1 MSKKE
6 QEGYPQQHGL
16 HKDTADFL
24 FQRIEQWRKRNTE
37 NKCFYDLEPTV
48 KTYVYLDAL
57 KWTSW
62 VPLMLL
68 FGGAIQLLEFLFAPD
83 EIPVLQGQLLASLF
97 LLGVVVIPIVIHHR
111 LKKFTEGKEPF
122 IKVGLTPTEESA
134 YMSWFHWGIQHSC
147 WATRNHLVVYP
158 HSGHQ
163 FIRHQGKSVNV
174 ESPKKIIRLLR
185 EAEDRGD
192 YIDRY
197 VERLGYSW
205 AEVID
210 MGIQLGNEPSAEKI
224 AINTTPESKQLLEE
238 FCGIIEETAQFEQN
252 RLKEENLR
260 MEKEQAIFDDRL
272 SNKLQELDKD
282 GNGVVDDI
290 EGDDAFEA
298 LLKKHEALLVEKEK
312 EFSQKF
318 VHNFIRMS
326 SYLTQQHE
334 NIQRVFTLLSNSKD
348 HKSLDENMELL
359 QSEIHTYQLLLLNSI
374 NMVTLLVDNKAI
386 DFWKTY
392 EVFDSLNVYDSNHQ
406 RQLSAKLDNIGEGL
420 NELMGSIDRMNLS
433 MSRQLSSLHRLTES
447 NGASMQKQL
456 NSVNS
461 NLKVNN
467 VLNAVQIYQNRKTN
481 KRLG

>member
-1 MSKKE
+1 MSSYE
-6 QEGYPQQHGL
+6 NPQQEQHGL

-24 FQRIEQWRKRNTE
+24 FQRIEQWRKRNAD
-37 NKCFYDLEPTV
+37 NKCFYDLM
-48 KTYVYLDAL
+48 KTDKKSSPSNLFWWLVLPLILVCAL
-57 KWTSW
+57 
-62 VPLMLL
+62 LMSVLNASKDQENIGSVA
-68 FGGAIQLLEFLFAPD
+68 FGITTL
-83 EIPVLQGQLLASLF
+83 
-97 LLGVVVIPIVIHHR
+97 VVIYFVRTFIWQ
-111 LKKFTEGKEPF
+111 GKEPS
-122 IKVGLTPTEESA
+122 IKEPLGEWRISKEYTKC
-134 YMSWFHWGIQHSC
+134 FDWGIQYSC
-147 WATRNHLVVYP
+147 WATEFHLIVIPTNRNK
-158 HSGHQ
+158 
-163 FIRHQGKSVNV
+163 FIRHKRNTNEAKHLSGKYG
-174 ESPKKIIRLLR
+174 EEAAAHIR
-185 EAEDRGD
+185 
-192 YIDRY
+192 RY
-197 VERLGYSW
+197 GYSW

-252 RLKEENLR
+252 RLKEEKLR

-282 GNGVVDDI
+282 GNGIVDDI

-318 VHNFIRMS
+318 VHKFIRMS
-326 SYLTQQHE
+326 SYLTQQRD
-334 NIQRVFTLLSNSKD
+334 NIQRIFTLLSKSQN
-348 HKSLDENMELL
+348 HKSLDENLELL
-359 QSEIHTYQLLLLNSI
+359 QSEVHTYQVLLYGSI
-374 NMVTLLVDNKAI
+374 NMVTLLADNKVI

-392 EVFDSLNVYDSNHQ
+392 EVFDSLNVYDSNYQ
-406 RQLSAKLDNIGEGL
+406 RQLAEELDNIGDGL

-461 NLKVNN
+461 NLTVNTS
-467 VLNAVQIYQNRKTN
+467 LNWIQIYQNHKTN

>member
-1 MSKKE
+1 MSKEEK
-6 QEGYPQQHGL
+6 PQQHGL
-16 HKDTADFL
+16 HNDTADFL
-24 FQRIEQWRKRNTE
+24 FQRIEEWRKRNAD
-37 NKCFYDLEPTV
+37 NKCFYDLLHLYERVGRMSRVAWRIWLLTIGLLIV
-48 KTYVYLDAL
+48 LFYVL
-57 KWTSW
+57 
-62 VPLMLL
+62 VV
-68 FGGAIQLLEFLFAPD
+68 LEQERVLPISGMYSLSIVLGFISSTFL
-83 EIPVLQGQLLASLF
+83 IPGF
-97 LLGVVVIPIVIHHR
+97 YFER
-111 LKKFTEGKEPF
+111 KKKFTQGREP
-122 IKVGLTPTEESA
+122 IITWRYTTEERWQF
-134 YMSWFHWGIQHSC
+134 MRWFHWGIQHSC
-147 WATRNHLVVYP
+147 WATKNHLVVCP
-158 HSGHQ
+158 HSGHE
-163 FIRHQGKSVNV
+163 FVRHDGRRINWGT
-174 ESPKKIIRLLR
+174 PKEILQ
-185 EAEDRGD
+185 EMRG
-192 YIDRY
+192 YTVMGY
-197 VERLGYSW
+197 VEKLGYSW

-224 AINTTPESKQLLEE
+224 AINTTLESKQLLEE

-272 SNKLQELDKD
+272 STKLQELDKD

-298 LLKKHEALLVEKEK
+298 LLQKHEALLVEKEK

-318 VHNFIRMS
+318 VHKFIRMS
-326 SYLTQQHE
+326 SYLTQQRD
-334 NIQRVFTLLSNSKD
+334 NIQRIFTLLSKSQN
-348 HKSLDENMELL
+348 HKSLDENLELL

-374 NMVTLLVDNKAI
+374 NMVTLLADNKVI

-392 EVFDSLNVYDSNHQ
+392 EVFDELNVYDSNYQ
-406 RQLSAKLDNIGEGL
+406 RQLAEELGYIGDGL